1 MINIQGADIKDERAS
16 KDKTAKRIN
25 NIHLGSRSD
34 PILMVS
40 WDDEY
45 KIFMNDKERNP
56 MPMPLQEVFYT
67 KAVSKASNMWDF
79 RLKGTQSID
88 SHEAKAKNENYG

>member
-1 MINIQGADIKDERAS
+1 ME
-16 KDKTAKRIN
+16 
-25 NIHLGSRSD
+25 
-34 PILMVS
+34 S

-56 MPMPLQEVFYT
+56 MRMPLQEVFYT

-79 RLKGTQSID
+79 RLKGTQSIGR
-88 SHEAKAKNENYG
+88 HEAKAKSENFG